1 MSACSV
7 KPENTED
14 CGILAGSI
22 GCVMGCGIPAGS
34 IERAGVCGTLAGS
47 VGHAWVCAILAD
59 DVEYAGDCGILTVS
73 AKADS
78 NANNSDLL
86 SEKFIERV
94 GFVA

>member
-1 MSACSV
+1 M
-7 KPENTED
+7 
-14 CGILAGSI
+14 L
-22 GCVMGCGIPAGS
+22 
-34 IERAGVCGTLAGS
+34 RTLAFFILHHYTDFT
-47 VGHAWVCAILAD
+47 GHAWVCAILAD